1 MSFTPGLQ
9 LPYGITPV
17 NPVPVDGYSGP
28 YATTAEALSNIPEA
42 IRFPTMMVRI
52 VDNDDNKMYWFKD
65 GVLDS
70 DLIEFSPTNANL
82 LTFVAHPQNT
92 SWLVNEAADFN
103 SGNNANP
110 TIYVFRGNIYKFKVA
125 ASIGH
130 TLQIRSADGTTYPV
144 GMPTSGTGSNTQ
156 TSGNYILWTVPF
168 DAPDDL
174 FYVDTAN
181 PTVMKGHIR
190 VIPSLVAPI
199 TPSAQQGNANSV
211 AYTSNTGSYSIA
223 ANSPIE
229 KAIHIDSTVCI
240 SVNGVRRLL
249 TDSNTSPFFFSRNGG
264 STQLLL
270 NQVEAGDSLYVRPAY
285 LEHGLEIT
293 DLILLEYFSG
303 GTVTLAQPTTP
314 APPSTTYYWRAGS
327 GTNIEE
333 FNLVGG
339 GTPTYENPNLTA
351 IQVNSQAL
359 NSQGSNIG
367 SITSFINSLTIGSTI
382 VAQRVG
388 QTDSG
393 TYTII
398 SKTKLNPGNPVY
410 ENWVIGVQYVSGT
423 GSFSGAGALW
433 SFQFI

>member
-28 YATTAEALSNIPEA
+28 YSTTTEALSNIPQA

-65 GVLDS
+65 GVLDA

-92 SWLVNEAADFN
+92 SWLVNEASDFN

-130 TLQIRSADGTTYPV
+130 TLQIRSADGTSYSV

-156 TSGNYILWTVPF
+156 NTGGYILWTVPF

-174 FYVDTAN
+174 FYVCTAN
-181 PTVMKGHIR
+181 QTVMKGHIR
-190 VIPSLVAPI
+190 VIPSLIAPI
-199 TPSAQQGNANSV
+199 TPSAEQGNANFV
-211 AYTSNTGSYSIA
+211 AYTSNTGSYSLA
-223 ANSPIE
+223 ANSPIT
-229 KAIHIDSTVCI
+229 KSIHVDSTVCI

-249 TDSNTSPFFFSRNGG
+249 TDSNTSPFFFSRTGG
-264 STQLLL
+264 GNQLLL
-270 NQVEAGDSLYVRPAY
+270 AQVEAGDSLYVRPAY
-285 LEHGLEIT
+285 LEHGLETT

-303 GTVTLAQPTTP
+303 GTVTLAQP
-314 APPSTTYYWRAGS
+314 APSATYYWTGGNTSNAGEFVRGYNAPF
-327 GTNIEE
+327 GTHYFGLNNIPDDV
-333 FNLVGG
+333 NGNPQTSILSTLTSLPVGTTITG
-339 GTPTYENPNLTA
+339 FDKNNPTVNYGTWTVTTTPTNPGFAWTDVYVTPDPQTLTA
-351 IQVNSQAL
+351 GQVV
-359 NSQGSNIG
+359 
-367 SITSFINSLTIGSTI
+367 IGSTW
-382 VAQRVG
+382 G
-388 QTDSG
+388 FTF
-393 TYTII
+393 T
-398 SKTKLNPGNPVY
+398 P
-410 ENWVIGVQYVSGT
+410 
-423 GSFSGAGALW
+423 
-433 SFQFI
+433 

>member
-28 YATTAEALSNIPEA
+28 YSTTTEALSNIPQA

-65 GVLDS
+65 GVLDA

-82 LTFVAHPQNT
+82 LNFVAHPQNT
-92 SWLVNEAADFN
+92 SWLVNEASDFN

-125 ASIGH
+125 SSIGH
-130 TLQIRSADGTTYPV
+130 TLQIRSANGTSYSV

-156 TSGNYILWTVPF
+156 NTGGYILWTVPF

-190 VIPSLVAPI
+190 VIPSLIAPI
-199 TPSAQQGNANSV
+199 TPSAEQGNANFV
-211 AYTSNTGSYSIA
+211 AYTSNTGSYSLA
-223 ANSPIE
+223 ANSPIT
-229 KAIHIDSTVCI
+229 KAIHVDSTVCI

-249 TDSNTSPFFFSRNGG
+249 TDSNTSPFFFSRTGG
-264 STQLLL
+264 GNQLLL
-270 NQVEAGDSLYVRPAY
+270 AQVEAGDSLYVRPAY
-285 LEHGLEIT
+285 LEHGLETT

-303 GTVTLAQPTTP
+303 GTVTLAQATP
-314 APPSTTYYWRAGS
+314 SATYYWTGGSNTNAGEFVRGYNAPF
-327 GTNIEE
+327 GTYFFGFNNIPDDV
-333 FNLVGG
+333 NGNPQASILSTLTGLSVGTTITG
-339 GTPTYENPNLTA
+339 FDKNNPTVNYGTWTVTTTPTNPGFAWTDVYVTPDPQTLTA
-351 IQVNSQAL
+351 GQVV
-359 NSQGSNIG
+359 
-367 SITSFINSLTIGSTI
+367 IGSTW
-382 VAQRVG
+382 G
-388 QTDSG
+388 FTF
-393 TYTII
+393 T
-398 SKTKLNPGNPVY
+398 P
-410 ENWVIGVQYVSGT
+410 
-423 GSFSGAGALW
+423 
-433 SFQFI
+433 

>member
-28 YATTAEALSNIPEA
+28 YSTTTEALSNIPQA

-65 GVLDS
+65 GVLDA

-92 SWLVNEAADFN
+92 SWLVNEASDFN

-125 ASIGH
+125 SSIGH
-130 TLQIRSADGTTYPV
+130 TLQIRSANGTSYSV

-156 TSGNYILWTVPF
+156 NTGGYILWTVPF

-174 FYVDTAN
+174 FYVCTAN
-181 PTVMKGHIR
+181 QTVMKGHIR

-199 TPSAQQGNANSV
+199 TPSAEQGNANQV
-211 AYTSNTGSYSIA
+211 AYTSNTGSYSLA
-223 ANSPIE
+223 ANTPIT
-229 KAIHIDSTVCI
+229 KAIHVDSTVCI

-249 TDSNTSPFFFSRNGG
+249 TDSNTSPFFFSRTGG
-264 STQLLL
+264 GNQLLL
-270 NQVEAGDSLYVRPAY
+270 AQVQAGDSLYVRPAY
-285 LEHGLEIT
+285 LEHGLETT

-303 GTVTLAQPTTP
+303 GTVTLAQP
-314 APPSTTYYWRAGS
+314 APSATYYWTGGS
-327 GTNIEE
+327 TSNPGEFVRGYNAPFGTHYFGLNNIPDDV
-333 FNLVGG
+333 NGNPQTSILSTLTSLPVGTTITG
-339 GTPTYENPNLTA
+339 FDKNNPTVNYGTWTVTTTPTNPGFAWTDVYVTPDPQTLTA
-351 IQVNSQAL
+351 GQVV
-359 NSQGSNIG
+359 
-367 SITSFINSLTIGSTI
+367 IGSTW
-382 VAQRVG
+382 G
-388 QTDSG
+388 FTF
-393 TYTII
+393 
-398 SKTKLNPGNPVY
+398 NP
-410 ENWVIGVQYVSGT
+410 
-423 GSFSGAGALW
+423 
-433 SFQFI
+433 

>member
-28 YATTAEALSNIPEA
+28 YATTTEALSSIPQA

-65 GVLDS
+65 GVLDA

-110 TIYVFRGNIYKFKVA
+110 TIYVFRGNIYKFKVS

-130 TLQIRSADGTTYPV
+130 TLQIRSADGNSYSV

-156 TSGNYILWTVPF
+156 ASGGYILWTIPF

-181 PTVMKGHIR
+181 PTIMKGHIR
-190 VIPSLVAPI
+190 VIPSLTAPI
-199 TPSAQQGNANSV
+199 TPSAQQGNANQV
-211 AYTSNTGSYSIA
+211 TYTSNTGSYSLA
-223 ANSPIE
+223 TSSPIE
-229 KAIHIDSTVCI
+229 RAIHTDSTVCI
-240 SVNGVRRLL
+240 SINGVRRLL

-270 NQVEAGDSLYVRPAY
+270 SQVEAGDSLYVRPAY

-303 GTVTLAQPTTP
+303 GTVTLAQQQPVGTYHWINGSPFTT
-314 APPSTTYYWRAGS
+314 ASTYSPVGS
-327 GTNIEE
+327 
-333 FNLVGG
+333 NLVVSSTGFYFNTNAKYPD
-339 GTPTYENPNLTA
+339 GTSAGNIMTYLSA
-351 IQVNSQAL
+351 RQV
-359 NSQGSNIG
+359 
-367 SITSFINSLTIGSTI
+367 GSTI
-382 VAQRVG
+382 TAFD
-388 QTDSG
+388 TANPSTNYG
-393 TYTII
+393 TWTISAI
-398 SKTKLNPGNPVY
+398 QQ
-410 ENWVIGVQYVSGT
+410 IGSDLIQMTITYVSGA
-423 GSFSGAGALW
+423 GSSTPASEWAFT
-433 SFQFI
+433 FTP

>member
-28 YATTAEALSNIPEA
+28 YSTTTEALSNIPQA

-65 GVLDS
+65 GVLDA

-82 LTFVAHPQNT
+82 LTFVANPQNT
-92 SWLVNEAADFN
+92 AWLVNEAADFN
-103 SGNNANP
+103 SGNNENP

-130 TLQIRSADGTTYPV
+130 TLQIRSSDDSVYSV

-156 TSGNYILWTVPF
+156 NTGGYISWTVPF

-181 PTVMKGHIR
+181 STLMTGHIR

-199 TPSAQQGNANSV
+199 TPSAEQGNANQV
-211 AYTSNTGSYSIA
+211 TYTSNTGSYSLA
-223 ANSPIE
+223 ANAPIT
-229 KAIHIDSTVCI
+229 KSIHVDSTVCI
-240 SVNGVRRLL
+240 SINGVRRLL
-249 TDSNTSPFFFSRNGG
+249 IDSNTSPFFFSRNGG

-285 LEHGLEIT
+285 LEHGLETT

-303 GTVTLAQPTTP
+303 GTVTLAQPTP
-314 APPSTTYYWRAGS
+314 VATYYWDNAVSGSHPPGTYTPGYSAPLGLHLFVFSEIPKDAS
-327 GTNIEE
+327 GTLLSSIGTTLA
-333 FNLVGG
+333 NLQ
-339 GTPTYENPNLTA
+339 P
-351 IQVNSQAL
+351 
-359 NSQGSNIG
+359 
-367 SITSFINSLTIGSTI
+367 GSTI
-382 VAQRVG
+382 TAFEKTQPLVNYGTWTVHSVQSYGSVIWVYVTSNSGLVG
-388 QTDSG
+388 TNTTATTWG
-393 TYTII
+393 FTFT
-398 SKTKLNPGNPVY
+398 P
-410 ENWVIGVQYVSGT
+410 
-423 GSFSGAGALW
+423 
-433 SFQFI
+433 

>member
-28 YATTAEALSNIPEA
+28 YSTTDEALLNIPQA

-65 GVLDS
+65 GVLDA

-92 SWLVNEAADFN
+92 AWLVNEAVDFN

-130 TLQIRSADGTTYPV
+130 TLQIRSADGSTYSV
-144 GMPTSGTGSNTQ
+144 GMPTSGTGSNSQ
-156 TSGNYILWTVPF
+156 NSGGYILWTVPF

-174 FYVDTAN
+174 FYVCTAN
-181 PTVMKGHIR
+181 QTVMKGHIR
-190 VIPSLVAPI
+190 VIPSLIAPI
-199 TPSAQQGNANSV
+199 TPSAEQGNANQV
-211 AYTSNTGSYSIA
+211 AYTSNTGSYSLA
-223 ANSPIE
+223 ANTPIT
-229 KAIHIDSTVCI
+229 KSIHVDSTVCI

-249 TDSNTSPFFFSRNGG
+249 TDSNTSPFFFSRTSGTN
-264 STQLLL
+264 QLLL
-270 NQVEAGDSLYVRPAY
+270 AQVEAGDSLYVRPAY
-285 LEHGLEIT
+285 LEHGLETT

-303 GTVTLAQPTTP
+303 GTVTLAQPTL
-314 APPSTTYYWRAGS
+314 PSTTYYWRVGS
-327 GTNIEE
+327 STNIEQ

-339 GTPTYENPNLTA
+339 GSNSTYEGPTTA
-351 IQVNSQAL
+351 IQINAQAL
-359 NSQGSNIG
+359 NAQGVNIG
-367 SITSFINSLTIGSTI
+367 NVTAFINSLTIGSTLAI
-382 VAQRVG
+382 KESG
-388 QTDSG
+388 QPTGG
-393 TYTII
+393 TYTIT
-398 SKTKLNPGNPVY
+398 SKTISNPGNPIY
-410 ENWVIGVQYVSGT
+410 ESWAIGVQYVSGT
-423 GSFSGAGALW
+423 GSFARTSGVLY
-433 SFQFI
+433 SFQFT

>member
-28 YATTAEALSNIPEA
+28 YSTTTEALSSIPQA

-92 SWLVNEAADFN
+92 SWLVNEASDFN

-125 ASIGH
+125 SSIGH
-130 TLQIRSADGTTYPV
+130 TLQIRSADGTSYSV

-156 TSGNYILWTVPF
+156 NSGGYILWTVPF

-174 FYVDTAN
+174 FYVCTAN
-181 PTVMKGHIR
+181 QTLMKGHIR

-199 TPSAQQGNANSV
+199 TPSAEQGNANQV
-211 AYTSNTGSYSIA
+211 AYTSNTGSYSLA
-223 ANSPIE
+223 ANTPIT
-229 KAIHIDSTVCI
+229 KSIHVDSTVCI

-249 TDSNTSPFFFSRNGG
+249 TDSNTSPFFFSRTGG
-264 STQLLL
+264 SNQLLL
-270 NQVEAGDSLYVRPAY
+270 AQVQAGDSLYVRPAY
-285 LEHGLEIT
+285 LEHGLETT

-303 GTVTLAQPTTP
+303 GTVTLASPVG
-314 APPSTTYYWRAGS
+314 TYYWTNGDPFNNIYTYVPSGS
-327 GTNIEE
+327 GSPNTLTGFYFNATAKDSNGVSTGNIM
-333 FNLVGG
+333 
-339 GTPTYENPNLTA
+339 TY
-351 IQVNSQAL
+351 L
-359 NSQGSNIG
+359 NARA
-367 SITSFINSLTIGSTI
+367 IGSTI
-382 VAQRVG
+382 
-388 QTDSG
+388 SG
-393 TYTII
+393 FDTTAPSTNYGTWTIT
-398 SKTKLNPGNPVY
+398 SKQQSGPDL
-410 ENWVIGVQYVSGT
+410 IQFGVSYVSGT
-423 GSFSGAGALW
+423 GTLALPVEW
-433 SFQFI
+433 AFTFNP

>member
-28 YATTAEALSNIPEA
+28 YSTTTEALSNIPQA

-65 GVLDS
+65 GVLDA

-92 SWLVNEAADFN
+92 SWLVNEASDFN

-130 TLQIRSADGTTYPV
+130 TLQIRSADGTSYSV

-156 TSGNYILWTVPF
+156 NTGGYILWTVPF

-174 FYVDTAN
+174 FYVCTAN
-181 PTVMKGHIR
+181 QTVMKGHIR
-190 VIPSLVAPI
+190 VIPSLIAPI
-199 TPSAQQGNANSV
+199 TPSAEQGNANFV
-211 AYTSNTGSYSIA
+211 AYTSNTGSYSLA
-223 ANSPIE
+223 ANSPIT
-229 KAIHIDSTVCI
+229 KSIHVDSTVCI

-249 TDSNTSPFFFSRNGG
+249 TDSNTSPFFFSRTGG
-264 STQLLL
+264 GNQLLL
-270 NQVEAGDSLYVRPAY
+270 AQVEAGDSLYVRPAY
-285 LEHGLEIT
+285 LEHGLETT

-303 GTVTLAQPTTP
+303 GTVTLAQP
-314 APPSTTYYWRAGS
+314 APSATYYWTGGS
-327 GTNIEE
+327 SSNPGEFVRGYNAPFGTHYFGLNNIPDDV
-333 FNLVGG
+333 NGNPQTSILSTLTSLPVGTTITG
-339 GTPTYENPNLTA
+339 FDKNNPTVNYGTWTVTTTPTNPGFAWTDVYVTPDPQTLTA
-351 IQVNSQAL
+351 GQVV
-359 NSQGSNIG
+359 
-367 SITSFINSLTIGSTI
+367 IGSTW
-382 VAQRVG
+382 G
-388 QTDSG
+388 FTF
-393 TYTII
+393 T
-398 SKTKLNPGNPVY
+398 P
-410 ENWVIGVQYVSGT
+410 
-423 GSFSGAGALW
+423 
-433 SFQFI
+433 

>member
-28 YATTAEALSNIPEA
+28 YSTTTEALSNIPQA

-65 GVLDS
+65 GVLDA

-82 LTFVAHPQNT
+82 LNFVAHPQNT
-92 SWLVNEAADFN
+92 SWLVNEASDFN

-130 TLQIRSADGTTYPV
+130 TLQIRSADGTAYSV

-174 FYVDTAN
+174 FYVDTEN

-190 VIPSLVAPI
+190 VIPSLIAPI
-199 TPSAQQGNANSV
+199 TPSAEQGNANFV
-211 AYTSNTGSYSIA
+211 AYTSNTGSYSLA
-223 ANSPIE
+223 ANSPIT
-229 KAIHIDSTVCI
+229 KAIHVDSTVCI

-249 TDSNTSPFFFSRNGG
+249 TDSNTSPFFFSRTSGG
-264 STQLLL
+264 NQLLL
-270 NQVEAGDSLYVRPAY
+270 SQVQAGDSLYVRPAY
-285 LEHGLEIT
+285 LEHGLETT

-303 GTVTLAQPTTP
+303 GTVTLAQP
-314 APPSTTYYWRAGS
+314 APSATYYWTGGNNSNAGEFVRGYNAPF
-327 GTNIEE
+327 GTYFFGFNNIPDDV
-333 FNLVGG
+333 NGNPQTSILSTLTSLSVGTTITG
-339 GTPTYENPNLTA
+339 FDKNDPTVNYGTWTVTTTPTNPGFAWTDVYVTPSPQTLTA
-351 IQVNSQAL
+351 GQA
-359 NSQGSNIG
+359 G
-367 SITSFINSLTIGSTI
+367 IGSTW
-382 VAQRVG
+382 G
-388 QTDSG
+388 FTF
-393 TYTII
+393 T
-398 SKTKLNPGNPVY
+398 P
-410 ENWVIGVQYVSGT
+410 
-423 GSFSGAGALW
+423 
-433 SFQFI
+433 

>member
-28 YATTAEALSNIPEA
+28 YATTAEALSNIPQP

-211 AYTSNTGSYSIA
+211 AYTSNTGSYSLA
-223 ANSPIE
+223 ANTPIE
-229 KAIHIDSTVCI
+229 KSIHVDSTVCI
-240 SVNGVRRLL
+240 SVNGVRKLL

-264 STQLLL
+264 SAQLLL
-270 NQVEAGDSLYVRPAY
+270 SQVEAGDSLYVRPAY
-285 LEHGLEIT
+285 LEHGLELT

-303 GTVTLAQPTTP
+303 GTVTLAQPQPVGTYHWINGDTFTT
-314 APPSTTYYWRAGS
+314 ASTYSPVGANSVVSSTGFYFNTNANYPNGSSAGNIMTYLSSR
-327 GTNIEE
+327 
-333 FNLVGG
+333 
-339 GTPTYENPNLTA
+339 
-351 IQVNSQAL
+351 QV
-359 NSQGSNIG
+359 
-367 SITSFINSLTIGSTI
+367 GSTI
-382 VAQRVG
+382 TAFD
-388 QTDSG
+388 TANPSTNYG
-393 TYTII
+393 TWTISAVQQI
-398 SKTKLNPGNPVY
+398 SSDLIQIT
-410 ENWVIGVQYVSGT
+410 ITYVSG
-423 GSFSGAGALW
+423 AGISTLSSEWA
-433 SFQFI
+433 FTFTP

>member
-28 YATTAEALSNIPEA
+28 YSTTAEALSSIPQA

-65 GVLDS
+65 GVLDA

-92 SWLVNEAADFN
+92 SWLVNEASDFN

-125 ASIGH
+125 SSIGH
-130 TLQIRSADGTTYPV
+130 TLQIRSADGTSYSV

-156 TSGNYILWTVPF
+156 SSGGYILWTVPF

-174 FYVDTAN
+174 FYVCTTHS
-181 PTVMKGHIR
+181 TVMKGHIR

-199 TPSAQQGNANSV
+199 TPSAEQGNANFV
-211 AYTSNTGSYSIA
+211 AYTSNIGSYSLA
-223 ANSPIE
+223 ANSPIT
-229 KAIHIDSTVCI
+229 KSIHVDSTVCI

-249 TDSNTSPFFFSRNGG
+249 TDSNTSPFFFSRTGG
-264 STQLLL
+264 GNQLLL
-270 NQVEAGDSLYVRPAY
+270 AQVEAGDSLYVRPAY
-285 LEHGLEIT
+285 LEHGLETT

-303 GTVTLAQPTTP
+303 GTVTLAQP
-314 APPSTTYYWRAGS
+314 APSATYYWTGGS
-327 GTNIEE
+327 SSNPGEFVRGYNAPFGTHYFGLNNIPDDA
-333 FNLVGG
+333 NGNPQTSILSTLTSLPVGTTITG
-339 GTPTYENPNLTA
+339 FDKNNPTVNYGTWTVTATPTNPGFAWTDVYVTPDTQTLTA
-351 IQVNSQAL
+351 GQVV
-359 NSQGSNIG
+359 
-367 SITSFINSLTIGSTI
+367 IGSTW
-382 VAQRVG
+382 G
-388 QTDSG
+388 FTF
-393 TYTII
+393 T
-398 SKTKLNPGNPVY
+398 P
-410 ENWVIGVQYVSGT
+410 
-423 GSFSGAGALW
+423 
-433 SFQFI
+433 

>member
-28 YATTAEALSNIPEA
+28 YSTTTEALSNIPQA

-65 GVLDS
+65 GVLDA

-92 SWLVNEAADFN
+92 SWLVNEASDFN

-130 TLQIRSADGTTYPV
+130 TLQIRSADGTSYSV

-156 TSGNYILWTVPF
+156 NTGGYILWTVPF

-174 FYVDTAN
+174 FYVCTAN
-181 PTVMKGHIR
+181 QTVMKGHIR
-190 VIPSLVAPI
+190 VIPSLIAPI
-199 TPSAQQGNANSV
+199 TPSAEQGNANFV
-211 AYTSNTGSYSIA
+211 AYTSNTGSYSLA
-223 ANSPIE
+223 ANTPIT
-229 KAIHIDSTVCI
+229 KSIHVDSTVCI

-249 TDSNTSPFFFSRNGG
+249 TDSNTSPFFFSRTGG
-264 STQLLL
+264 GNQLLL
-270 NQVEAGDSLYVRPAY
+270 AQVEAGDSLYVRPAY
-285 LEHGLEIT
+285 LEHGLETT

-303 GTVTLAQPTTP
+303 GTVTLAQP
-314 APPSTTYYWRAGS
+314 APSATYYWTGGNSSNPGEFVRGYNTPF
-327 GTNIEE
+327 GTYFFGFNNIPDDV
-333 FNLVGG
+333 NGNPQASILSTLTGLSVGTTITG
-339 GTPTYENPNLTA
+339 FDKNNPTVNYGTWTVTTTPTNPGFAWTDVYVTPDPQTLTA
-351 IQVNSQAL
+351 GQFV
-359 NSQGSNIG
+359 
-367 SITSFINSLTIGSTI
+367 IGSTW
-382 VAQRVG
+382 G
-388 QTDSG
+388 FTF
-393 TYTII
+393 T
-398 SKTKLNPGNPVY
+398 P
-410 ENWVIGVQYVSGT
+410 
-423 GSFSGAGALW
+423 
-433 SFQFI
+433 

>member
-28 YATTAEALSNIPEA
+28 YATTTEALSSIPQA

-65 GVLDS
+65 GVLDA

-125 ASIGH
+125 SSIGH
-130 TLQIRSADGTTYPV
+130 TLQIRSANGTAYSI

-156 TSGNYILWTVPF
+156 TSGGYILWTVPF

-174 FYVDTAN
+174 FYVDTATSN
-181 PTVMKGHIR
+181 VMKGHIR
-190 VIPSLVAPI
+190 VIPSLTAPI
-199 TPSAQQGNANSV
+199 TPSAQQGNANQV
-211 AYTSNTGSYSIA
+211 TYTSNTGSYSLA
-223 ANSPIE
+223 ANTPIE

-264 STQLLL
+264 SSQLLL
-270 NQVEAGDSLYVRPAY
+270 SQVEAGDSLYVRPAY
-285 LEHGLEIT
+285 LEHGLETT

-303 GTVTLAQPTTP
+303 GTVTLATP
-314 APPSTTYYWRAGS
+314 SPS
-327 GTNIEE
+327 GTYRWTN
-333 FNLVGG
+333 GDPY
-339 GTPTYENPNLTA
+339 TTQSTYVP
-351 IQVNSQAL
+351 S
-359 NSQGSNIG
+359 GSNVVSSSTGFTFETNARYPDG
-367 SITSFINSLTIGSTI
+367 SSAGNIMTYLNARQVGSTI
-382 VAQRVG
+382 SAFNQLSPS
-388 QTDSG
+388 TNYG
-393 TYTII
+393 TWTIT
-398 SKTKLNPGNPVY
+398 S
-410 ENWVIGVQYVSGT
+410 VQQYGSNLIQMNTTFVSG
-423 GSFSGAGALW
+423 SGMSGGLGDW
-433 SFQFI
+433 EFTFTP

>member
-28 YATTAEALSNIPEA
+28 YATTTEALSSIPQA

-65 GVLDS
+65 GVLDA

-125 ASIGH
+125 SSIGH
-130 TLQIRSADGTTYPV
+130 TLQIRSANGTAYSI

-156 TSGNYILWTVPF
+156 TSGGYILWTVPF

-174 FYVDTAN
+174 FYVCTAN
-181 PTVMKGHIR
+181 QTVMKGHIR

-199 TPSAQQGNANSV
+199 TPSAEQGNANQV
-211 AYTSNTGSYSIA
+211 TYTSNTGSYSLA
-223 ANSPIE
+223 ANTPIT
-229 KAIHIDSTVCI
+229 KSIHIDSTVCI
-240 SVNGVRRLL
+240 SVNGIRRLL
-249 TDSNTSPFFFSRNGG
+249 TDSNTSPFFFSRNSGN
-264 STQLLL
+264 TQLLL
-270 NQVEAGDSLYVRPAY
+270 SQVKSGDSLYVRPAY
-285 LEHGLEIT
+285 LEHGLETT

-303 GTVTLAQPTTP
+303 GTVTLAQP
-314 APPSTTYYWRAGS
+314 APPSTTYYWRDGS
-327 GTNIEE
+327 SANIEE
-333 FNLVGG
+333 FNLSGG
-339 GTPTYENPNLTA
+339 GSPATYQNSNLSA
-351 IQVNSQAL
+351 IQVNAQAL
-359 NSQGSNIG
+359 NAQGSNIG
-367 SITSFINSLTIGSTI
+367 NISSFINSLVIGSTI

-393 TYTII
+393 TYTIT
-398 SKTKLNPGNPVY
+398 SKTISNQGNPVY
-410 ENWVIGVQYVSGT
+410 ESWAIGVQYVSGT
-423 GSFSGAGALW
+423 GSFESAGSLW

>member
-28 YATTAEALSNIPEA
+28 YSTTTEALSNIPQA

-65 GVLDS
+65 GVLDA

-92 SWLVNEAADFN
+92 SWLVNEASDFN

-130 TLQIRSADGTTYPV
+130 TLQIRSADGTSYSV

-156 TSGNYILWTVPF
+156 NTGGYILWTVPF

-174 FYVDTAN
+174 FYVCTAN
-181 PTVMKGHIR
+181 QTVMKGHIR
-190 VIPSLVAPI
+190 VIPSLIAPI
-199 TPSAQQGNANSV
+199 TPSAEQGNANFV
-211 AYTSNTGSYSIA
+211 AYTSNTGSYSLA
-223 ANSPIE
+223 ANSPIT
-229 KAIHIDSTVCI
+229 KAIHVDSTVCI

-249 TDSNTSPFFFSRNGG
+249 TDSNTSPFFFSRTGG
-264 STQLLL
+264 GNQLLL
-270 NQVEAGDSLYVRPAY
+270 AQVEAGDSLYVRPAY
-285 LEHGLEIT
+285 LEHGLETT

-303 GTVTLAQPTTP
+303 GTVTLAQP
-314 APPSTTYYWRAGS
+314 APSATYYWTGGNTSNAGEFVRGYNAPF
-327 GTNIEE
+327 GTHYFGLNNIPDDV
-333 FNLVGG
+333 NGNPQTSILSTLTSLPVGTTITG
-339 GTPTYENPNLTA
+339 FDKNNPTVNYGTWTVTTTPTNPGFAWTDVYVTPDPQTLTA
-351 IQVNSQAL
+351 GQVV
-359 NSQGSNIG
+359 
-367 SITSFINSLTIGSTI
+367 IGSTW
-382 VAQRVG
+382 G
-388 QTDSG
+388 FTF
-393 TYTII
+393 T
-398 SKTKLNPGNPVY
+398 P
-410 ENWVIGVQYVSGT
+410 
-423 GSFSGAGALW
+423 
-433 SFQFI
+433 

>member
-28 YATTAEALSNIPEA
+28 YATTTEALSSIPQA

-65 GVLDS
+65 GVLDA

-82 LTFVAHPQNT
+82 LNFVAHPQNT
-92 SWLVNEAADFN
+92 SWQVNEAADFN
-103 SGNNANP
+103 SGNNTNP
-110 TIYVFRGNIYKFKVA
+110 TIYVFRGNIYKFKVS

-130 TLQIRSADGTTYPV
+130 TLQIRSANGTAYSV

-156 TSGNYILWTVPF
+156 TSGGYILWTVPF

-174 FYVDTAN
+174 FYVDTATSN
-181 PTVMKGHIR
+181 VMKGHIR
-190 VIPSLVAPI
+190 VIPSLTAPI
-199 TPSAQQGNANSV
+199 TPSAQQGNANQV
-211 AYTSNTGSYSIA
+211 TYTSNTGSYSLA
-223 ANSPIE
+223 ANAPIE
-229 KAIHIDSTVCI
+229 KAIHVDSTVCI

-285 LEHGLEIT
+285 LEHGLETT

-303 GTVTLAQPTTP
+303 GTVTLAQP
-314 APPSTTYYWRAGS
+314 APTATYYWTGGNHMVNAGEFS
-327 GTNIEE
+327 RGFNAPFGTHFFGFNNISDDV
-333 FNLVGG
+333 NGNPQPSILSTLMSLSP
-339 GTPTYENPNLTA
+339 GTTITAFDKNAPTVNYGTWTVTTAPVNPGFAWTDVYVTPSTQTLTA
-351 IQVNSQAL
+351 GQFIL
-359 NSQGSNIG
+359 NSTWGF
-367 SITSFINSLTIGSTI
+367 TFT
-382 VAQRVG
+382 
-388 QTDSG
+388 
-393 TYTII
+393 
-398 SKTKLNPGNPVY
+398 P
-410 ENWVIGVQYVSGT
+410 
-423 GSFSGAGALW
+423 
-433 SFQFI
+433 